1 MERIKKI
8 IKNLFFAVMLLAI
21 TISDG
26 SFANIKKVKAA
37 ETQTHQYL
45 VVINK
50 PHVLQGGLEGLIDGL
65 ASSNSGIKKI
75 DDSSYLQVD
84 MLSTTDFAAQYKS
97 IVGAIDSS
105 TVYRNGY
112 HIKSSVA
119 CGPGITSRAEEV
131 PLDTAK
137 SMIFG
142 DSSSHRAL
150 FIRWECDHITDS
162 SKWALTSAATCQ
174 HGNEYACLT
183 CGATKSETY
192 KIAHDYSIRYNAATC
207 AELVVYKCTM
217 CNSTITTGE
226 YGAHNWAEKKAA
238 TCTSR
243 RILYCKTCGNTKEDG
258 DVTAHK
264 YVSDKVVAPTAV
276 SKGYTRHSCV
286 CGAYYD
292 DKFTYKIEYDAN
304 GGVGNI
310 GSQIVNYD
318 SNEVLK
324 QNTFAKEGCYFTG
337 WNTKEDGTGTSYKD
351 GQAVKNISTSTVRL
365 YAQWKKCKYIVTCVD
380 CYEDGSVIDSINN
393 NKTMEVE
400 SGEMVS
406 GENFGKD
413 DALGAY
419 YPGLRYLYSD
429 AAITVS
435 GAVSV
440 KRYFKNFKKYGLTEA
455 VIAGDTLEK
464 VSGKS
469 EDTIIPDEIK
479 VIGEGAFEGN
489 TDVKTVEIKN
499 GTLTKIGDKAFENCT
514 GLKKIILPYSVK
526 SIGKDAFKGC
536 TSLEMIEIKNP
547 ECKIDESYDTIPEK
561 TKIRGF
567 SGSSAQTY
575 SKKNH
580 KAFENIT
587 IIYDDFFCDEI
598 YLNKF
603 SIPDDVETIGDNA
616 FKECGNLKE
625 INLGK
630 IKSIGKSAFENCVSL
645 EYGRDFSKKQTGV
658 LIIPA
663 SVKKIGERAFFND
676 KKIAQ
681 MKFEGKDTNIEDK
694 TAIDE
699 NTFIGCYAGSPVYD
713 FAKEN
718 GYKIV
723 LLVGFDDET
732 KLEITGD
739 YKNNTEIKA
748 VIIGDEINKIDEFAF
763 AGCTGLEYVGITSE
777 NSIIKEIKIGNS
789 AFLNCSM
796 LEKFECDENIE
807 ISVIEDNSFSG
818 CDNLKELVI
827 GNPNCVISDKEK
839 TISDNTEIKG
849 WSNSTVRTY
858 CEKNNKKFGQIG
870 ISYIIGFNK
879 QGGAGG
885 EELIYAYPGMNMP
898 AVISPEK
905 AGYVFKGYYNGDRQY
920 YNASGEFV
928 LGEELKTEE
937 DMIGDK
943 ALEAVWSAEKY
954 NVLFDAN
961 GAKGNMSML
970 KDVEYDS
977 EFLAPDSEFMME
989 GYHFTG
995 WSVSENGQ
1003 AGIYKAGDKIKNLTQ
1018 NGGQTVKLYAQWD
1031 ENSYSIEYNLNGGV
1045 GKIPESVSV
1054 LYNDN
1059 YIIPENQGTKEYY
1072 VFAGWNTRYDGRGE
1086 SFSAGQHVK
1095 QLSEIQDEKIILYAQ
1110 WKPVMYNIYLNP
1122 DGGELSYSENSL
1134 QYNCETEDFEIKEP
1148 KKHGYEFI
1156 GWSEAGSD
1164 KLSKKVI
1171 IKKGSHGDIKLN
1183 ANYKPA
1189 EYSVKFETNGG
1200 VFKDNSKVVKTYKFG
1215 DNINLPTDVERQN
1228 YIFKGWSIYQ
1238 NSNNADVTRIIS
1250 NDTGDKIFYAVWVP
1264 ASYNI
1269 TYVTDGGSI
1278 EDAQKATAYLY
1289 GTGTRLPENVT
1300 KKGYSFAGWYLNE
1313 KCTGQMVTTITA
1325 SDTGDKKFYA
1335 KWLPDEKNDF
1345 NTPVP
1350 TESSQ
1355 PEQSM
1360 TPLESN
1366 KPQESL
1372 APDMDNEQGGTISP
1386 SPTVSNEPV
1395 TSQEPGQS
1403 TNEPFDITTSRPHQ
1417 SQGTG
1422 KGENKNNSTNKSKSI
1437 FKYSNYNKKRKTVT
1451 LKRVRNK
1458 KIKKAVVPA
1467 TVKYKGTK
1475 YKITVISSGAFKNCK
1490 KIKNVT
1496 IGKNVKLIGKNCFQN
1511 CHKLKKIT
1519 VKSKI
1524 LRKTGKNSLKKT
1536 NRKLKIVCNKKKIK
1550 KYRKIFKN
1558 KGNKTYRVIKK

>member
-226 YGAHNWAEKKAA
+226 YGAHNWAEKKVA

-469 EDTIIPDEIK
+469 EDIIIPDEIK

-536 TSLEMIEIKNP
+536 TYLEMIEIKNP

-718 GYKIV
+718 GYIYV
-723 LLVGFDDET
+723 D
-732 KLEITGD
+732 TGAM
-739 YKNNTEIKA
+739 YR
-748 VIIGDEINKIDEFAF
+748 
-763 AGCTGLEYVGITSE
+763 GLAIH
-777 NSIIKEIKIGNS
+777 
-789 AFLNCSM
+789 FLNLGIDPKDTEKIIEACKDVEVTIGYESGIQQIYVNGENVTAKLRTEEVGNMASM
-796 LEKFECDENIE
+796 TSAIPEVRGKLLELQRTLAREKDVIMDGRDIGTHVLPDADVKIYLTASVE
-807 ISVIEDNSFSG
+807 IRAKRRY
-818 CDNLKELVI
+818 KELVEKGVQCDLKEI
-827 GNPNCVISDKEK
+827 EKDIEERDYRDMTRKIAPLKKAEDAILVDSSDMTLKEVVN
-839 TISDNTEIKG
+839 TIS
-849 WSNSTVRTY
+849 RY
-858 CEKNNKKFGQIG
+858 CH
-870 ISYIIGFNK
+870 
-879 QGGAGG
+879 
-885 EELIYAYPGMNMP
+885 
-898 AVISPEK
+898 
-905 AGYVFKGYYNGDRQY
+905 R
-920 YNASGEFV
+920 
-928 LGEELKTEE
+928 
-937 DMIGDK
+937 
-943 ALEAVWSAEKY
+943 
-954 NVLFDAN
+954 
-961 GAKGNMSML
+961 
-970 KDVEYDS
+970 
-977 EFLAPDSEFMME
+977 
-989 GYHFTG
+989 
-995 WSVSENGQ
+995 
-1003 AGIYKAGDKIKNLTQ
+1003 
-1018 NGGQTVKLYAQWD
+1018 
-1031 ENSYSIEYNLNGGV
+1031 
-1045 GKIPESVSV
+1045 
-1054 LYNDN
+1054 
-1059 YIIPENQGTKEYY
+1059 
-1072 VFAGWNTRYDGRGE
+1072 
-1086 SFSAGQHVK
+1086 
-1095 QLSEIQDEKIILYAQ
+1095 
-1110 WKPVMYNIYLNP
+1110 
-1122 DGGELSYSENSL
+1122 
-1134 QYNCETEDFEIKEP
+1134 
-1148 KKHGYEFI
+1148 
-1156 GWSEAGSD
+1156 
-1164 KLSKKVI
+1164 
-1171 IKKGSHGDIKLN
+1171 
-1183 ANYKPA
+1183 
-1189 EYSVKFETNGG
+1189 
-1200 VFKDNSKVVKTYKFG
+1200 
-1215 DNINLPTDVERQN
+1215 
-1228 YIFKGWSIYQ
+1228 
-1238 NSNNADVTRIIS
+1238 
-1250 NDTGDKIFYAVWVP
+1250 
-1264 ASYNI
+1264 
-1269 TYVTDGGSI
+1269 
-1278 EDAQKATAYLY
+1278 
-1289 GTGTRLPENVT
+1289 
-1300 KKGYSFAGWYLNE
+1300 
-1313 KCTGQMVTTITA
+1313 
-1325 SDTGDKKFYA
+1325 
-1335 KWLPDEKNDF
+1335 
-1345 NTPVP
+1345 
-1350 TESSQ
+1350 
-1355 PEQSM
+1355 
-1360 TPLESN
+1360 
-1366 KPQESL
+1366 
-1372 APDMDNEQGGTISP
+1372 
-1386 SPTVSNEPV
+1386 
-1395 TSQEPGQS
+1395 
-1403 TNEPFDITTSRPHQ
+1403 
-1417 SQGTG
+1417 
-1422 KGENKNNSTNKSKSI
+1422 
-1437 FKYSNYNKKRKTVT
+1437 
-1451 LKRVRNK
+1451 
-1458 KIKKAVVPA
+1458 
-1467 TVKYKGTK
+1467 
-1475 YKITVISSGAFKNCK
+1475 
-1490 KIKNVT
+1490 
-1496 IGKNVKLIGKNCFQN
+1496 
-1511 CHKLKKIT
+1511 
-1519 VKSKI
+1519 
-1524 LRKTGKNSLKKT
+1524 
-1536 NRKLKIVCNKKKIK
+1536 
-1550 KYRKIFKN
+1550 
-1558 KGNKTYRVIKK
+1558 